1 MFRKL
6 SQPKKA
12 ATPLAGGCL
21 SLFGLPF
28 FAAGAFMSFLYFSG
42 LVQWWQAQR
51 WEEVPC
57 RIESAELK
65 KSSDSDSTSYKTT
78 AIYHYRYHGR
88 DYRGDRVSFGSG
100 SDNVGSFQ
108 HDAHQELTAHSR
120 TGQPFRC
127 YVDPSKPESSVLYRI
142 LRWQLQAFLSIFV
155 LTFPAVGAGLV
166 LVGILGLRESKVE
179 GRLRNAFP
187 DKRWKWKTA
196 WAGQSIPEVAS
207 RTNLAIFAYTIWFWL
222 AVAPLIAAMLISGA
236 FQNDRP
242 AWAILILPLIGCI
255 PAWQTFKRVRHR
267 MAVGKCQF
275 ELRDWPANPGGS
287 LRGEILL
294 ARPLPTGTTVELTV
308 ECTKSFTRSSGD
320 GSSTTTEKFW
330 SHQENV
336 PSQMIRS
343 DLSGCRVPVV
353 FQLPTAPE
361 STLDLSETTRYRWN
375 LHLRVPGTSIHSV
388 FEIPVF
394 RDGQTI
400 TEGAVVETPAIPV
413 PTDELPALLASR
425 KIQSNF
431 DANGFPISILCPPA
445 RNFSIILFLT
455 LFNLVWTAVAAFL
468 IIQHAPLI
476 FRLVWPIS
484 ATAIWCS
491 IIWMAL
497 HKRSVTFDGNGLVIT
512 HQFALVIWK
521 HSFGKKDIVGF
532 SHDTNMSSGNQSFY
546 RVRLESVIG
555 KKETL
560 ADGITESN
568 TAAALVSQLEKW
580 KQSQA

>member
-1 MFRKL
+1 MFRKI
-6 SQPKKA
+6 SEPKKA
-12 ATPLAGGCL
+12 APTMAGGCL

-42 LVQWWQAQR
+42 LVQWWQAQT

-57 RIESAELK
+57 QIESAEIK
-65 KSSDSDSTSYKTT
+65 NSSDSDSKSSKAT
-78 AIYHYRYHGR
+78 AVYHYRYHGR

-108 HDAHQELTAHSR
+108 HDAHQELASHTR

-127 YVDPSKPESSVLYRI
+127 YVDPLKPERAVLYRI
-142 LRWQLQAFLSIFV
+142 LRWQMQVFLSIFV

-166 LVGILGLRESKVE
+166 LAGVLSLRESKE
-179 GRLRNAFP
+179 EARLRRAFP

-196 WAGQSIPEVAS
+196 WAGQSIPEDAS
-207 RTNLAIFAYTIWFWL
+207 RTNLVIFAYTFWFWL
-222 AVAPLIAAMLISGA
+222 AVTPLLAAMLISGA
-236 FQNDRP
+236 FQNERP
-242 AWAILILPLIGCI
+242 AWAVLILPLIGGI
-255 PAWQTFKRVRHR
+255 PAWLTFKRIRHR

-275 ELRDWPANPGGS
+275 VLRNWPANPGGG
-287 LRGEILL
+287 LHGEILL
-294 ARPLPTGTTVELTV
+294 ARPLPTGTTIELTM
-308 ECTKSFTRSSGD
+308 ECTKSVTRSSGD

-336 PSQMIRS
+336 PPQMIRS
-343 DLSGCRVPVV
+343 DLSGCRVPVA
-353 FQLPTAPE
+353 FQLPVAPE
-361 STLDLSETTRYRWN
+361 STINVSENTRYRWN
-375 LHLRVPGTSIHSV
+375 LHLRVPGTSIHSA

-394 RDGQTI
+394 GDGQAI
-400 TEGAVVETPAIPV
+400 TDAALMESPAIPI

-425 KIQSNF
+425 KIHSSF
-431 DANGFPISILCPPA
+431 DANGFPQSIVCPPA

-455 LFNLVWTAVAAFL
+455 LFNLVWTAAAVFL
-468 IIQHAPLI
+468 VIQHAPLM

-497 HKRSVTFDGNGLVIT
+497 HKRSVALDGNGLVIT
-512 HQFALVIWK
+512 HQFAFVIWK
-521 HSFGKKDIVGF
+521 RSFGKKDIVRF

-568 TAAALVSQLEKW
+568 TAAALVTQLEQWRK
-580 KQSQA
+580 SQV